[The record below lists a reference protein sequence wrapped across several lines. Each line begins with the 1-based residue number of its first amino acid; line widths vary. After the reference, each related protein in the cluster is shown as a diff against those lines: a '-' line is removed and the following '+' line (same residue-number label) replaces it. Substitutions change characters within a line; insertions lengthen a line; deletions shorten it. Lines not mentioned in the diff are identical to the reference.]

1 MFTVKTEASLGT
13 FKIHTTDNRGHTP
26 EEVAHLCVDRLM
38 SVSETAPP
46 AIRDQALAFRE
57 QLLRVVAHY
66 IKMGVEQDRET
77 VCAKL
82 REAGFGDLADQIR
95 RL

>member
-1 MFTVKTEASLGT
+1 LFSIQTQANLGT
-13 FKIHTTDNRGHTP
+13 FKVHTTDNRGHTP
-26 EEVAHLCVDRLM
+26 DEVAQLCVDRLM

-46 AIRDQALAFRE
+46 AIRDQAVAFQE

-66 IKMGVEQDRET
+66 IKMGIEQDRET

-82 REAGFGDLADQIR
+82 REAGFSDLADQIR

>member
-1 MFTVKTEASLGT
+1 LFNIQAQANLGA
-13 FKIHTTDNRGHTP
+13 FKVHTTENRGHSP
-26 EEVAHLCVDRLM
+26 EEVAQLCVDRLI
-38 SVSETAPP
+38 SVSDTAPP